1 MAEFYG
7 FVDLVKG
14 AKKLPDLVVMCD
26 PSIVRVFDGDYV
38 VLSMNKIPGV
48 SLEDNQEMIKQMAK
62 IYAKYFNAAME
73 RYGDWRL
80 RYYWGHEGAAEILN
94 HLNEYKSARKEEL
107 QGEVEVAF
115 WDFGC
120 Q

>member
-14 AKKLPDLVVMCD
+14 AKELPDLVVMCD
-26 PSIVRVFDGDYV
+26 PSIVRLFDGDYV
-38 VLSMNKIPGV
+38 VISMNKIPGV
-48 SLEDNQEMIKQMAK
+48 LLEDNQEMIKKMAK

-94 HLNEYKSARKEEL
+94 HMGEYKAARKEEL

-115 WDFGC
+115 WDFGS

>member
-62 IYAKYFNAAME
+62 IYAKYFNATME
-73 RYGDWRL
+73 RYGDWCL
-80 RYYWGHEGAAEILN
+80 RYYWGHEGAEEILQCMSN
-94 HLNEYKSARKEEL
+94 YKKARKEKL
-107 QGEVEVAF
+107 QGEVKVGF
-115 WDFGC
+115 WDWGRR
-120 Q
+120 